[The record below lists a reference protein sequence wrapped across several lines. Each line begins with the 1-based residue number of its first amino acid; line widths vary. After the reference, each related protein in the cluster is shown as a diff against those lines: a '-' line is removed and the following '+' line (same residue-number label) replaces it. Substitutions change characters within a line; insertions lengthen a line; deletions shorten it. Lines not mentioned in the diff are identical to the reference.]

1 MTTNTTKE
9 EIAAARQRLE
19 QKWDAEGDCGSC
31 GWHACLYEHHVIDED
46 IENAL
51 EFDNGLLRLS
61 CISKNDEDA
70 CTHRGIKIYIGADK
84 L

>member
-9 EIAAARQRLE
+9 EVAAARQRLE

-31 GWHACLYEHHVIDED
+31 GWHACLYEHYVSDED

-51 EFDNGLLRLS
+51 ECDDGWLFLD
-61 CISKNDEDA
+61 CISKDADEPGS
-70 CTHRGIKIYIGADK
+70 HRGIKIYVGADK
-84 L
+84 P